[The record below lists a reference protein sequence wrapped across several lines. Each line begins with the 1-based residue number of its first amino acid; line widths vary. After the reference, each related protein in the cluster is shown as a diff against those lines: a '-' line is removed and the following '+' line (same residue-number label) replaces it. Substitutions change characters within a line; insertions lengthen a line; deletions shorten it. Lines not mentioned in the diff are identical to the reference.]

1 MVEDDNNDDDPDDDD
16 VCTTRVVIRRQS
28 HVNENVA
35 ARPAIIDGRS
45 TRNSVRISSNTVVVV
60 VVFGLVFII
69 LPSLAE
75 MADENSDNE

>member
-60 VVFGLVFII
+60 VFGLVFII

>member
-60 VVFGLVFII
+60 VFGLVFII

-75 MADENSDNE
+75 MAGENSDNE

>member
-1 MVEDDNNDDDPDDDD
+1 MVEDDNNDDDDPDDD

-60 VVFGLVFII
+60 VFGLVFII

>member
-35 ARPAIIDGRS
+35 ARPALIDGRS

-60 VVFGLVFII
+60 VPL
-69 LPSLAE
+69 
-75 MADENSDNE
+75 

>member
-1 MVEDDNNDDDPDDDD
+1 MEDDNNDDSDD
-16 VCTTRVVIRRQS
+16 VCTTRVVICRQS

-35 ARPAIIDGRS
+35 ARPAIIDGRR
-45 TRNSVRISSNTVVVV
+45 TRISVRISSNTVVVV
-60 VVFGLVFII
+60 VFGPVIII

>member
-1 MVEDDNNDDDPDDDD
+1 VVEDDNNDDDPDDDD

-60 VVFGLVFII
+60 VFGLVFII

>member
-1 MVEDDNNDDDPDDDD
+1 MVEDDDNNDDDSDDD

-60 VVFGLVFII
+60 VFGLVFII